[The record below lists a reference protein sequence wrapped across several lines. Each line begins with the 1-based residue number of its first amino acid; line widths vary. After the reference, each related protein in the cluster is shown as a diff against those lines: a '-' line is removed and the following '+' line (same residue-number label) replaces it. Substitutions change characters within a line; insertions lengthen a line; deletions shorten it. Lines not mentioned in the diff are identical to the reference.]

1 MAKILLVE
9 DAKFFLSI
17 LSHKL
22 MVAGFEVVTATTM
35 AAAETCIAENAGTI
49 FIAILD
55 LHLPDSPDGEVVD
68 LAIERGLPVVV
79 FSGNYS
85 EDVRDRVLSKK
96 VIDYVVKED
105 PSSLDYVV
113 NLVGRLSRNRGIKAM
128 VVDDATTARR
138 YTADLLRQYQFPVLE
153 AANGF
158 EGLKIL
164 EGEDDVRL
172 IITDYHM
179 PEMDGAQFIKAVRR
193 TWGRDRI
200 AIIGVSSAGS
210 SLLSARLIKSGAND
224 FLNKPFLREEFC
236 CRVQMNVDIL
246 EQTDALKAAATVDYL
261 TGVGNRRS
269 FFAKSGPLFA
279 AAQRSRLP
287 MAVGLVDIDSFK
299 AINDSHGHDTGDV
312 VLSGIAKVLA
322 EHVRQ
327 SDLLARFG
335 GEEFCILAFNMTA
348 ENAAG
353 YFDRLRQLVAEVP
366 IETAHGAFH
375 VTVSI
380 GVCTTMGDS
389 VDQMISAA
397 DAHLYAAKRA
407 GRDRVVIGG

>member
-22 MVAGFEVVTATTM
+22 MVAGFEVITATTM
-35 AAAETCIAENAGTI
+35 AEAAARITENAGSI
-49 FIAILD
+49 FVAVLD

-113 NLVGRLSRNRGIKAM
+113 NLVSRLSRNRSIKAL
-128 VVDDATTARR
+128 VVDDASTARR
-138 YTADLLRQYQFPVLE
+138 YTADLLRQYQFSVLE

-164 EGEDDVRL
+164 ENEGDVRL
-172 IITDYHM
+172 VITDYHM
-179 PEMDGAQFIKAVRR
+179 PEMDGAQFIKSVRR

-269 FFAKSGPLFA
+269 FFSKSGPLFA

-287 MAVGLVDIDSFK
+287 LALGLIDVDAFK

-312 VLSGIAKVLA
+312 VLAEIAKVLA
-322 EHVRQ
+322 QHVRQ

-335 GEEFCILAFNMTA
+335 GEEFCVLAFNMSA

-353 YFDRLRQLVAEVP
+353 YFERLRQLVEDAV
-366 IETAHGAFH
+366 IATAHGTFH

-380 GVCTTMGDS
+380 GVCTTMEDN
-389 VDQMISAA
+389 VDQMITVA
-397 DAHLYAAKRA
+397 DGHLYDAKRS
-407 GRDRVVIGG
+407 GRNQVVIGR